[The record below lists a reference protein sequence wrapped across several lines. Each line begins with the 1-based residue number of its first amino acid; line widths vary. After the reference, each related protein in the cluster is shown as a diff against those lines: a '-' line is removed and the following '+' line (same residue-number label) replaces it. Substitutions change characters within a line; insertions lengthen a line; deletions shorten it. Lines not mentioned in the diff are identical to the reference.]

1 MDYWQRRDS
10 RKDSM
15 LKALEASFA
24 SSSKALYAEVRRAV
38 EREVEAYLGRYG
50 SDVRGLLDAEGLKSF
65 REEVAHYALLAS
77 RMESADSYT
86 ARRIEVW
93 RRKLAVLSRR
103 VRVSRLQSLLTAMEN
118 ALVELGVE
126 QDALLSTALEGFAGD
141 AYLYTGYTIDI
152 ERGFSTGLTPIQLST
167 LVSTKWMGGDFST
180 RLWRDKD
187 NLLSS
192 LETVFKRGVAMGRNP
207 RRIAGELSNR
217 LGVSYRSCERLCRTE
232 AMHLYNEA
240 AAQSFEEHGIS
251 KYRYMTALDER
262 TCEVCG
268 ALDGRV
274 FDLKDREEGVN
285 WPVLHPSC
293 RCSCSAYNDLL
304 AEAGAYDGER
314 VARAKDGSLFMVP
327 ASMTFEEW
335 KGRYGV

>member
-1 MDYWQRRDS
+1 MDYWRRRDS
-10 RKDSM
+10 RKDSE
-15 LKALEASFA
+15 LKALEGSFA
-24 SSSKALYAEVRRAV
+24 SSSKRLYAEVRRTV
-38 EREVEAYLGRYG
+38 EREMEAYLGRYG
-50 SDVRGLLDAEGLKSF
+50 SDVRGLLDAEGLRSF

-86 ARRIEVW
+86 AHRIEVW

-103 VRVSRLQSLLTAMEN
+103 VRVARLQSLLTAME
-118 ALVELGVE
+118 ASLVELGVE
-126 QDALLSTALEGFAGD
+126 QDALLSTALEGFAED

-152 ERGFSTGLTPIQLST
+152 ERGFSTGLTPMQLST
-167 LVSTKWMGGDFST
+167 LVSARWMGGDFST

-192 LETVFKRGVAMGRNP
+192 LGTVFKRGVAMGRSP
-207 RRIAGELSNR
+207 RRVARELSDR
-217 LGVSYRSCERLCRTE
+217 LDVSYRSCERLCRTE

-240 AAQSFEEHGIS
+240 TAQSFKGHGIA

-285 WPVLHPSC
+285 WPVLHPNC
-293 RCSCSAYNDLL
+293 RCTVSSYSDLL
-304 AEAGAYDGER
+304 AEAGAYEGER

-335 KGRYGV
+335 KVRYGV